1 MNNGV
6 IQKKITMDKQLGPFR
21 EIKNYHFLETYR
33 KYSDLNE
40 LEKTIVFYRANKFS
54 EKFFNKFLEIQ

>member
-1 MNNGV
+1 MV
-6 IQKKITMDKQLGPFR
+6 WFRKKITMDKQLGPFR

-40 LEKTIVFYRANKFS
+40 LEKTIVFYWANKFS